1 MPSVNKVFNVE
12 CEQGF
17 QTYMD
22 VEHADSTSSMV
33 DRVLAWD
40 RAVGR
45 EADQLRV
52 ILGRTHDG
60 RWNLYLFPQHGLQT

>member
-1 MPSVNKVFNVE
+1 MNKVFNAE
-12 CEQGF
+12 CEQAFSAECKQGF

-40 RAVGR
+40 RGVG
-45 EADQLRV
+45 
-52 ILGRTHDG
+52 GR
-60 RWNLYLFPQHGLQT
+60 RISWE